1 MTDKQLI
8 EVEVNHTPAVVDF
21 DYETLKS
28 KLESTVSE
36 YNIVVTPETV
46 KDAKKVAA
54 DINKLKADINDR
66 LVSVAKEM
74 EVKPKELR
82 AKAKEL
88 AAICDDGRA
97 KITEQVD
104 RFEQKQKDK
113 ARELLETHLAVCI
126 AEHSVSPQFQ
136 TASIDD
142 LVKLGSLNS
151 KGDSLTKK
159 AKDDV
164 ENRVAKDASAE
175 QKVKLRHSELENK
188 SNRAGLA
195 SPLTPEHVAP
205 FIDAPDDEY
214 NERLQAIL
222 DREVEREKAAKER
235 HERELKEQH
244 ERELAE
250 QQRTFEKQQ
259 AEAEKKPEPEPE
271 HKRVFSDE
279 QSERLD
285 KTFEKVSEER
295 KTEAGQKVVRV
306 TVEFDVTV
314 PDHVPAKAVAD
325 KVGAKLKD
333 AEFEWVSCYA

>member
-8 EVEVNHTPAVVDF
+8 EVEVKHTPAVVDF
-21 DYETLKS
+21 DFEALKS
-28 KLESTVSE
+28 KLEETVAE

-54 DINKLKADINDR
+54 DINKLKADLKER
-66 LVSVAKEM
+66 LIGVAKEM
-74 EVKPKELR
+74 EKKPKDLR

-88 AAICDDGRA
+88 EAICDDGRA

-113 ARELLETHLAVCI
+113 ARELLETHLSVCI
-126 AEHSVSPQFQ
+126 AEHKVSPQFQ
-136 TASIDD
+136 TASIED

-164 ENRVAKDASAE
+164 ENRVVKDAAAE

-195 SPLTPEHVAP
+195 SPLTPEHVEP

-222 DREVEREKAAKER
+222 DREVEREQAAKER

-250 QQRTFEKQQ
+250 QQRNFDKQKAESEKQPGQ
-259 AEAEKKPEPEPE
+259 QG
-271 HKRVFSDE
+271 VFSDE
-279 QSERLD
+279 QKERLEQ
-285 KTFEKVSEER
+285 TFEKAEMP
-295 KTEAGQKVVRV
+295 EAEPGQKVVRV

-314 PDHVPAKAVAD
+314 PDHVPDSAVVNR
-325 KVGAKLKD
+325 VGEKLKD
-333 AEFEWVSCYA
+333 KGFEWVTCHA